1 MSFLYIIF
9 IIMTALIIIGMPW
22 VNPLFEY
29 PDKLKNIVEWNYFLL
44 TVIFYLPISNLFY
57 QFYRSNKN

>member
-1 MSFLYIIF
+1 
-9 IIMTALIIIGMPW
+9 MTALIIIGMPW